1 MPVKRIAS
9 GSVPAQSQSPI
20 ELHRTFRRA
29 RGDETGDEP
38 DMWQGFS
45 DEPRYE
51 WSTLHARTQRTVVVI
66 GEAGVGKTEEMKLE
80 VKRLRDAGHAAF
92 FVELNLL
99 VAMEDWNREV
109 GAAAG
114 YSAWQASDGVAHFF
128 LDAVDEARLANAASL
143 ARSLAVARAALADR
157 LHRVRIVLSSRISD
171 WALPDV
177 RKVVE
182 EKLAGPLQRET
193 PSSESGSATES
204 LDALY
209 FDCESSDG
217 DTLRSMFVVRLE
229 TLDQAEARRFAA
241 HIGLANEKE
250 FWETVD
256 SGAYRFMAGRPLDLD
271 WLVRRWNS
279 EGRLGELLELLE
291 GNVENRLNEFNPSH
305 RDSDWHLPRRHL
317 IAGAQRLA
325 AAEVFEGSALV
336 TSACAYPVLDD
347 WSERSVHHLLGTAL
361 FDEATYGRVKFHH
374 RTVREYLAACW
385 VERRLLATGVSLP
398 HVMAL
403 FESHPFGEPVLIPS
417 RRWTLCWL
425 AAMNPRVR
433 EWLARLHPEM
443 VVFDGDPM
451 AWDEST
457 ADAAFAGY
465 VQKMEGGYKPDWFN
479 SADELGRVGRRL
491 PPGRLASLLR
501 DRGLS
506 DRVRHKLIGF
516 AFHARLTDC
525 SSAMF
530 EMFTDAGYDDIT
542 RALALQALTELGTPE
557 QRSEVADALQRGDLC
572 GNAMVA
578 AGLRVAGLRFSLDHL
593 RAILLRTGDEAAFG
607 LGAVASAISKN
618 LLPTAQWPE
627 VSVLLEAV
635 LDVMPAFDS
644 VNKLPRRVDGRP
656 PKRAWTLEV
665 LPGLCLAA
673 LEKMPDVSASEVQQE
688 KEVLLRALVALQSLR
703 DTDYGEPRRIDA
715 VSRVIERRTDLRW
728 ALAYRF
734 FERQELE
741 FSITWMTG
749 GRGRSL
755 VFFEETD
762 LDDLTER
769 ANAALGDGLARRKLF
784 FLAHDLAWKA
794 CASPRRLTALRRLI
808 CGPDAGDRRSHIATQ
823 LGKFRSYRR
832 QKREHER
839 LETARRAERAAEI
852 QAVREAALKRIDGL
866 RAGTDLGALAHL
878 VLHSRLEPKSSS
890 APERVAAIGRE
901 LGEDVATAVSEGLGS
916 LWAGSAVP
924 NPRDRVDGRRPEIVA
939 LLDVAWG
946 LVRRDHTML
955 DAASIRR
962 AARLAVWSS
971 EDRPPRWLA
980 DLVSTS
986 PEGVVEALSPWL
998 VSDAASI
1005 SKAPAGLDT
1014 LNMVVHA
1021 RAEIRRVLLE
1031 PLRQRAVD
1039 GEFGRA
1045 LVWRRVL
1052 GAMHKEA
1059 LVSLEEVGVV
1069 ISRELGRCGGDAWG
1083 DEQSEWLRLWLSV
1096 DIARAWD
1103 WLAAN
1108 LQAGSPAW
1116 EHVWACIYK
1125 VSGDLGK
1132 QSRADAATARVLSQ
1146 IYESILVGRHVAK
1159 SDESAVWQQA
1169 QSESALQALAGALAE
1184 IPGVRVAHEALRKLA
1199 LADPAREEWL
1209 RHLSERQAGLSAEAH
1224 ADVPFAE
1231 LRALEETFAS
1241 PAVEPGRLYQ
1251 QVIARLEDLRLSI
1264 EEGPYS
1270 EAVLFEPGMDKSKL
1284 QVWLAAR
1291 LAGSGNRRFSVTR
1304 EEELHLK
1311 NRPDVQ
1317 VGCAG
1322 GKVCIEVK
1330 PLDGTRY
1337 SAAELVRTLSDQLV
1351 EQYLVGLNSRHGIL
1365 MLILLQKRSW
1375 RVPGKRGLRG
1385 LADLV
1390 KYLQHEANGIAARR
1404 GDIEK
1409 LQVFAIDA
1417 SALPVKATRQCRH
1430 GCGAST
1436 G

>member
-1 MPVKRIAS
+1 MPAKRIAS
-9 GSVPAQSQSPI
+9 GSVPARSQSPI

-38 DMWQGFS
+38 DMWQGFG

-109 GAAAG
+109 GAVAG

-193 PSSESGSATES
+193 PFSESGSATES

-209 FDCESSDG
+209 FDDESSDG
-217 DTLRSMFVVRLE
+217 DTLRSTFVVRLE

-241 HIGLANEKE
+241 HIGLSNEKK
-250 FWETVD
+250 FWEAVD
-256 SGAYRFMAGRPLDLD
+256 AGAYRFMAGRPLDLD

-317 IAGAQRLA
+317 MVGAQRLA
-325 AAEVFEGSALV
+325 AAEVFGGHSSAAGESALV
-336 TSACAYPVLDD
+336 TSASAYPVLDD
-347 WSERSVHHLLGTAL
+347 WPERSVDHLLGTAL

-385 VERRLLATGVSLP
+385 VERHLLATGVSLP
-398 HVMAL
+398 RVMAL
-403 FESHPFGEPVLIPS
+403 FERSPFGELVLIPS

-433 EWLARLHPEM
+433 EWLARVHPEM

-451 AWDEST
+451 AWDELT

-479 SADELGRVGRRL
+479 SADEFGRVGRRL

-501 DRGLS
+501 DRGLG

-516 AFHARLTDC
+516 AFHARLADC

-530 EMFTDAGYDDIT
+530 EMFADAGYDEIT
-542 RALALQALTELGTPE
+542 RVLALQALTELGTPE
-557 QRSEVADALQRGDLC
+557 QRSAVADALQRGDLR

-607 LGAVASAISKN
+607 LGSMASAISKE

-644 VNKLPRRVDGRP
+644 VNKLPRRVDGP
-656 PKRAWTLEV
+656 PPERAWTLEV

-673 LEKMPDVSASEVQQE
+673 LEKMPDVSASEVQQG

-703 DTDYGEPRRIDA
+703 DTDYGEPRRIDP
-715 VSRVIERRTDLRW
+715 VSRVIEMRTELRW

-741 FSITWMTG
+741 FSITWMSG

-762 LDDLTER
+762 LNDLTER
-769 ANAALGDGLARRKLF
+769 ANAAFGVGLARRKLF

-794 CASPRRLTALRRLI
+794 CAPPRRLPALRRLI
-808 CGPDAGDRRSHIATQ
+808 CGPDAGDRRSHIAAQ
-823 LGKFRSYRR
+823 LAKFRSYRR
-832 QKREHER
+832 QKREHQR
-839 LETARRAERAAEI
+839 LETVRRAERAAEI
-852 QAVREAALKRIDGL
+852 QAVRAAALKRIDGL
-866 RAGTDLGALAHL
+866 RAGTDLGALARL

-890 APERVAAIGRE
+890 AYELVAAIGRE
-901 LGEDVATAVSEGLGS
+901 LGEDVAAAVSSGLGS
-916 LWAGSAVP
+916 VWGGTEVP
-924 NPRDRVDGRRPEIVA
+924 NPREREDGRRPEIVA

-946 LVRRDHTML
+946 LVRRDHTIL
-955 DAASIRR
+955 DAASIGR

-971 EDRPPRWLA
+971 QDRPPRWLA

-1005 SKAPAGLDT
+1005 SDAPAGLDT
-1014 LNMVVHA
+1014 LDMVVHA
-1021 RAEIRRVLLE
+1021 HGEIRRLLLE

-1039 GEFGRA
+1039 GAFGRA

-1052 GAMHKEA
+1052 RAMHKEA
-1059 LVSLEEVGVV
+1059 VVSSEEVGAV
-1069 ISRELGRCGGDAWG
+1069 IARELGRCGGDAWG
-1083 DEQSEWLRLWLSV
+1083 DKQSEWLRLWLSV

-1146 IYESILVGRHVAK
+1146 LYESILAGRHVAK
-1159 SDESAVWQQA
+1159 RDESAVWQQA

-1184 IPGVRVAHEALRKLA
+1184 IPDVRAAHEALRKLA
-1199 LADPAREEWL
+1199 LADPSREEGL
-1209 RHLSERQAGLSAEAH
+1209 RHLSERQAGMSLRRTQTCRSPNSENSRRLSH
-1224 ADVPFAE
+1224 ARPSS
-1231 LRALEETFAS
+1231 RAAS
-1241 PAVEPGRLYQ
+1241 TSRSLHDWRICASRSRRGP
-1251 QVIARLEDLRLSI
+1251 IARLSCLS
-1264 EEGPYS
+1264 
-1270 EAVLFEPGMDKSKL
+1270 PG
-1284 QVWLAAR
+1284 W
-1291 LAGSGNRRFSVTR
+1291 TR
-1304 EEELHLK
+1304 
-1311 NRPDVQ
+1311 
-1317 VGCAG
+1317 A
-1322 GKVCIEVK
+1322 
-1330 PLDGTRY
+1330 
-1337 SAAELVRTLSDQLV
+1337 
-1351 EQYLVGLNSRHGIL
+1351 NSRCGWPPAS
-1365 MLILLQKRSW
+1365 QAPATDGSASR
-1375 RVPGKRGLRG
+1375 
-1385 LADLV
+1385 
-1390 KYLQHEANGIAARR
+1390 ARR
-1404 GDIEK
+1404 NCTSRTGRTSKSDVPAEK
-1409 LQVFAIDA
+1409 C
-1417 SALPVKATRQCRH
+1417 ALRSSH
-1430 GCGAST
+1430 ST
-1436 G
+1436 ALDTPRRSSFKR